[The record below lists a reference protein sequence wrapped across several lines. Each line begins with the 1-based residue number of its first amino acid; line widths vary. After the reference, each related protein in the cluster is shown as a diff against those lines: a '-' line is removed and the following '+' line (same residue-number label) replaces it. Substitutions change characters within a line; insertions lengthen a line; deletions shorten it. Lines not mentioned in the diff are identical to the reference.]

1 VEKGALKFNVAGE
14 ELVLRAGQSL
24 VLPSNVPHGVVAL
37 EDTDVL
43 DTFTPVREDWITGDD
58 AYLRK

>member
-1 VEKGALKFNVAGE
+1 V
-14 ELVLRAGQSL
+14 RAGQSL
-24 VLPSNVPHGVVAL
+24 VLPSMVPHGVEAL

-43 DTFTPVREDWITGDD
+43 DTFTPVRQDWLNGDD

>member
-1 VEKGALKFNVAGE
+1 
-14 ELVLRAGQSL
+14 
-24 VLPSNVPHGVVAL
+24 VPHAVEAL

-43 DTFTPVREDWITGDD
+43 DTFTPVREDWKNGDD